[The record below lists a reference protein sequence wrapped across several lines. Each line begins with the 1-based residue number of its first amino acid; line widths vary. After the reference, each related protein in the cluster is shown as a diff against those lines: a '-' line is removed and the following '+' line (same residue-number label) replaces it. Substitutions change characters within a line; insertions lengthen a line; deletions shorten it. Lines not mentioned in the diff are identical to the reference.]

1 MSIQVFRISF
11 LSFLFLFLGKSI
23 TQAQF
28 AEGGIG
34 GGFSF
39 YLGDIVAPYGEITQ
53 YHPAAGMFVRGT
65 ILKGLVS
72 GRFGV
77 SRGSIS
83 GDDKYSINKFH
94 IVRNLN
100 FTSPITEAYLVAE
113 LNLFSINPCK
123 NRKFSPYLVGG
134 IAMFHFDPMTSYYGQ
149 FYHLQPLGTEGQGL
163 AGYPAKYSLTQLSIP
178 MGGGIKY
185 AINKRLVVSGEFV
198 MRKTFT
204 DYIDDVST
212 VYPDRNELAAVNG
225 SAAADLT
232 YRGFKH
238 YDDSS
243 LKGVQRGDPGDKDWY
258 NFVQINFSY
267 IFFSRCQASEY
278 RGRMYI
284 GRIGC
289 YNF

>member
-1 MSIQVFRISF
+1 MLKRIISSLVFSLIG
-11 LSFLFLFLGKSI
+11 LSLSSNSY
-23 TQAQF
+23 AQF
-28 AEGGIG
+28 AEGGVS

-39 YLGDIVAPYGEITQ
+39 YLGDITAPYVEMSQ

-65 ILKGLVS
+65 VLKGLVS

-77 SRGSIS
+77 SRGTIS
-83 GDDKYSINKFH
+83 GDDKYSLNKFH

-100 FTSPITEAYLVAE
+100 FTSPITEAYIVGE
-113 LNLFSINPCK
+113 LNLFSFNPCRNK
-123 NRKFSPYLVGG
+123 RFSPYVVGG
-134 IAMFHFDPMTSYYGQ
+134 IAMFHFDPMTSLYGE
-149 FYHLQPLGTEGQGL
+149 FYHLQELGTEGQGL
-163 AGYPAKYSLTQLSIP
+163 AGYPEKYKLTQFSIP

-204 DYIDDVST
+204 DHLDDVST
-212 VYPDRNELAAVNG
+212 SYPDRIELAKVNG
-225 SAAADLT
+225 SAAAELT
-232 YRGFKH
+232 YRGFNY
-238 YDDSS
+238 YDDTS

>member
-1 MSIQVFRISF
+1 MLKRIISSLV
-11 LSFLFLFLGKSI
+11 LSFIYLTLTSNSY
-23 TQAQF
+23 AQF
-28 AEGGIG
+28 AEGGVS

-39 YLGDIVAPYGEITQ
+39 YLGDIVAPYGEMSQ

-65 ILKGLVS
+65 VLKGLVS

-83 GDDKYSINKFH
+83 GDDKYSLNKFH

-100 FTSPITEAYLVAE
+100 FTSPITEAYLVGE
-113 LNLFSINPCK
+113 LNLFSFNPCRNK
-123 NRKFSPYLVGG
+123 KFSPYVVGG
-134 IAMFHFDPMTSYYGQ
+134 IAMFHFDPMTSYYGE
-149 FYHLQPLGTEGQGL
+149 FYHLQELGTEGQGL
-163 AGYPAKYSLTQLSIP
+163 AGYPAKYKLTQFSVP

-204 DYIDDVST
+204 DYLDDVST
-212 VYPDRNELAAVNG
+212 TYPDRVELAKVNG

-243 LKGVQRGDPGDKDWY
+243 LKGVQRGDAGDKDWY

>member
-1 MSIQVFRISF
+1 MLKRILSGCILSISLILTSDFNAN
-11 LSFLFLFLGKSI
+11 
-23 TQAQF
+23 AQF
-28 AEGGIG
+28 VEGGVG

-53 YHPAAGMFVRGT
+53 YHPAANMFIRGT

-77 SRGSIS
+77 SKGNIS
-83 GDDKYSINKFH
+83 GDDKYSVDKFH

-100 FTSPITEAYLVAE
+100 FTSPITEAYLVGE
-113 LNLFSINPCK
+113 LNLFAFNPCR
-123 NRKFSPYLVGG
+123 NRKFSPYVVGG
-134 IAMFHFDPMTSYYGQ
+134 IAVFHFDPMTSYYGE

-163 AGYPAKYSLTQLSIP
+163 PGYAAKYNLTQLSIP

-185 AINKRLVVSGEFV
+185 AINKRLIVSGEFV

-204 DYIDDVST
+204 DYLDDVST
-212 VYPDRNELAAVNG
+212 VYPDRTQLASVNG

-232 YRGFKH
+232 YRGFK
-238 YDDSS
+238 YFDDNT
-243 LKGVQRGDPGDKDWY
+243 LKGEQRGDKGDKDWY

-267 IFFSRCQASEY
+267 VFFSRCQASEY

>member
-1 MSIQVFRISF
+1 MIKNALTSRIVC
-11 LSFLFLFLGKSI
+11 LFCLLFCSNLCN
-23 TQAQF
+23 AQF
-28 AEGGIG
+28 AEGGVG

-39 YLGDIVAPYGEITQ
+39 YLGDIVAPYGELTQ
-53 YHPAAGMFVRGT
+53 YHPAANMFVRGT
-65 ILKGLVS
+65 VLGGLVS

-77 SRGSIS
+77 SKGTIS
-83 GDDKYSINKFH
+83 GDDKFSVDKFH

-113 LNLFSINPCK
+113 LNLFSFNPCK
-123 NRKFSPYLVGG
+123 NRRFSPYAVGG
-134 IAMFHFDPMTSYYGQ
+134 IAVYHFDPMTSYYGEL
-149 FYHLQPLGTEGQGL
+149 YHLQPLGTEGQGL
-163 AGYPAKYSLTQLSIP
+163 PGYAAKYNLTQLSIP
-178 MGGGIKY
+178 LGGGIKY
-185 AINKRLVVSGEFV
+185 AINKRLIVSGEFV

-204 DYIDDVST
+204 DYLDDVST
-212 VYPDRNELAAVNG
+212 VYPDRAQLASQNG
-225 SAAADLT
+225 TAAADLT

-238 YDDSS
+238 YDDSY
-243 LKGVQRGDPGDKDWY
+243 LKGLQRGDKTDKDWY

-267 IFFSRCQASEY
+267 VFFSRCQASEY